1 MNRLDF
7 FNVNSDVTENIKELL
22 NEIRNTI
29 EAQTIFNRTHTEQK
43 QKIDKELNEKLD
55 YCIRAIT
62 ELID

>member
-29 EAQTIFNRTHTEQK
+29 EAQTIFNRIHTEQK
-43 QKIDKELNEKLD
+43 QKIDAELNEKLD

-62 ELID
+62 ELIE